1 MAIVKCRSCGNENDP
16 GDGSC
21 AYCGSPLPRQKN
33 GADKARE
40 VPAHGEPPAS
50 CDPFATT
57 TSVVLRLPTGRA
69 ITLEPGDRLMVG
81 RGPDSPLADICT
93 DNISRE
99 HAYITVRGD
108 DVFVTDNRS
117 TNGTYLNGSRLEA
130 DREYRL
136 AGQTAIS
143 LGSDPPLRIDVEVNQ
158 S

>member
-1 MAIVKCRSCGNENDP
+1 MATGKCRSCGNENEL

-21 AYCGSPLPRQKN
+21 AYCGSPLPRRRAS
-33 GADKARE
+33 ADVGRLAST
-40 VPAHGEPPAS
+40 AGEPQAS
-50 CDPFATT
+50 DDPFPTT
-57 TSVVLRLPTGRA
+57 TNAILHLPTGRV
-69 ITLEPGDRLMVG
+69 ISLEPGDRLMVG
-81 RGPDSPLADICT
+81 RGQDSPLADLCT

-108 DVFVTDNRS
+108 GVYVTDNRS

-143 LGSDPPLRIDVEVNQ
+143 LGTDPALRIDVEVNQ